1 MRQITIGIIL
11 LLGGVA
17 SAVGQQSDF
26 RWVTRTTD
34 KAAFQRVEA
43 AFKNELTPDPPQL
56 NTVPMTGKFIVRIGV
71 QGKAALVIIGERE
84 NKAAPYAM
92 YHAYTFNLL
101 SNAKSQIR
109 SKGVEWLWM
118 FRVEKLAH
126 LSASEEAD
134 VVFDFLTCT
143 ECEAQR
149 ILAAFHYVHKAEKWE
164 LRQWGKED
172 GAGLLIGSDG
182 EFGDDG
188 IYYYDCLHTVADIT
202 GNGLDDVAVRCRE
215 SVQPDPEKPR
225 KRMTRSD
232 NTFLYTLKNG
242 AITRVAIDKTSEQAP
257 VVRDALCATKPA
269 SPLCRAP
276 QSNRNPSAPR

>member
-1 MRQITIGIIL
+1 MKHAIIGL
-11 LLGGVA
+11 SLWLVFVT
-17 SAVGQQSDF
+17 SATGQQSDF

-34 KAAFQRVEA
+34 KAVFQKVETAF
-43 AFKNELTPDPPQL
+43 NHELSPDVPQS
-56 NTVPMTGKFIVRIGV
+56 NTVPMAVKFIERIGL
-71 QGKAALVIIGERE
+71 QGNAALVIIGEKE
-84 NKAAPYAM
+84 NKAAPYALFN
-92 YHAYTFNLL
+92 AFNFNLP
-101 SNAKSQIR
+101 SNSRSQIR
-109 SKGVEWLWM
+109 SKGAEWLWM

-126 LSASEEAD
+126 LSSSEEAD

-202 GNGLDDVAVRCRE
+202 GDGLDDVAVRCRE

-257 VVRDALCATKPA
+257 VVRDALCATKPT
-269 SPLCRAP
+269 SPLCRGP